1 MLTGA
6 DDQFAPRE
14 VVRRWYERVARL
26 TDTPAGE
33 PLRLPQV
40 TRPGDTPFQRTW
52 EEAEQLVSQAR
63 DLCFSGD
70 VPDCYKN
77 AARTSI
83 EFLVPDAR
91 TRGLSADNR
100 KRLFTA
106 ALSIWTVDQAKAK
119 GLLWVM
125 EREYPHTREK
135 GGREWA
141 NSRSEEFMVY
151 TVLYPP
157 PIIVIR

>member
-1 MLTGA
+1 M
-6 DDQFAPRE
+6 DFHKNFA
-14 VVRRWYERVARL
+14 RR
-26 TDTPAGE
+26 
-33 PLRLPQV
+33 
-40 TRPGDTPFQRTW
+40 
-52 EEAEQLVSQAR
+52 
-63 DLCFSGD
+63 
-70 VPDCYKN
+70 
-77 AARTSI
+77 SI
-83 EFLVPDAR
+83 EFLIPDAR

-106 ALSIWTVDQAKAK
+106 ALSVWTIEPSKAK

-125 EREYPHTREK
+125 ENEYPHTHEK

-157 PIIVIR
+157 PIVLIR